1 MTMSRLREFIQN
13 TIRPRGLR
21 EISTEECQSAFRGWA
36 ASNLFCTFSSP
47 NGKFLS
53 CPLLACQKD
62 FADLKSC
69 LRHLDACSWLSNAW
83 YWCPFC
89 RQPENF
95 LHLKL
100 KGSNSKLLRSLGSQL
115 VLSWFRRAI
124 RPSVSQSLIKTVDF
138 DGLEIVLAK
147 RAELHQSTAI
157 KELEEQ
163 TISKA
168 RKLHYFGNRD
178 CVDFSSS
185 PHNMAD
191 LNIQEHTKASL
202 AKKGLNNS
210 GTSKDPQISTPQEM
224 SADNVP
230 RCELATFR
238 QSSMAELPA
247 STTSLS
253 SFTDSLAGEP
263 AYAINDNGCQHRAT
277 EQQNDEIALLPW
289 LESLNGSPEWH
300 DLQLTPEEGRPS
312 IPVSPL
318 MDDGDSVT
326 ILESLLSPEAE
337 AGATLQPLSEPF
349 TFSTQYAKRT
359 AAHPSSAH
367 PIPGVTSNCS
377 SESFSIPEMS
387 AMSAIPASPASYPS
401 GSQSDLSTKSIA
413 TTNARQS
420 LGSSNGSN
428 AILGCHTESLY
439 GLMDQA
445 RRILLSHHE
454 TWVSELGK
462 STEYGHIEL
471 DPYGYSLFKR
481 GLGAV
486 GTCFDGQLPKE
497 PGGLYSLLH
506 IFFVSVEWIAQK
518 DKTYPFDLLYDDLYH
533 WCSYA
538 CNEDEMAFL
547 LKGINLIWPGL
558 KASTSP
564 DVVTCLDPLRL
575 GEAVGLASSTTHVF
589 HAFSQ
594 SDRNNV
600 TVELNYLRQ
609 QNVFKTCC
617 QFLSS
622 KIPNCIYSHFAELHV
637 QPWST
642 PRFLT
647 RDFQL
652 R

>member
-1 MTMSRLREFIQN
+1 MTMSRLRECIQN
-13 TIRPRGLR
+13 TTRPRGLR
-21 EISTEECQSAFRGWA
+21 EISTEECQSSFRGWA
-36 ASNLFCTFSSP
+36 ASNLFGTFSSP
-47 NGKFLS
+47 NGEFLS

-69 LRHLDACSWLSNAW
+69 LRHLDVCSWLSNAW

-95 LHLKL
+95 LRLRL

-124 RPSVSQSLIKTVDF
+124 RPSVSQPLRKTVAA
-138 DGLEIVLAK
+138 DGLETVLAK
-147 RAELHQSTAI
+147 PAELHQSTAI
-157 KELEEQ
+157 KELGAQ

-168 RKLHYFGNRD
+168 QKLNYFGNRD

-238 QSSMAELPA
+238 QSSILELPA

-253 SFTDSLAGEP
+253 SFTDPLAGEL
-263 AYAINDNGCQHRAT
+263 AYAINNHGCQHSAT
-277 EQQNDEIALLPW
+277 EQQKDEIALLPW
-289 LESLNGSPEWH
+289 LESLNSSPEWH
-300 DLQLTPEEGRPS
+300 ELQLTPEEGRPS
-312 IPVSPL
+312 IPIFPL
-318 MDDGDSVT
+318 LNDGDSFQ
-326 ILESLLSPEAE
+326 IPESLLPPEAE
-337 AGATLQPLSEPF
+337 ASEPLSESF
-349 TFSTQYAKRT
+349 AFSTQYAKRT
-359 AAHPSSAH
+359 AAHPTSTYSLPA
-367 PIPGVTSNCS
+367 VTSNCS
-377 SESFSIPEMS
+377 NESFSIPEML
-387 AMSAIPASPASYPS
+387 ATSAIPALPASYPPD
-401 GSQSDLSTKSIA
+401 SQSDLSTMSTA
-413 TTNARQS
+413 TTSARQS
-420 LGSSNGSN
+420 LGSSNDSN
-428 AILGCHTESLY
+428 AILGCHTESSLC

-454 TWVSELGK
+454 NWVSELGK

-481 GLGAV
+481 GLAAV

-609 QNVFKTCC
+609 QNAFKTCC

-622 KIPNCIYSHFAELHV
+622 KLPNYIYSHFAELHV
-637 QPWST
+637 QPWNT

-647 RDFQL
+647 RDFHL
-652 R
+652 T